1 MQYNQELNN
10 NGFMRPNLEFKQVK
24 HYQYTTANKQKKMQ
38 MSAIWKRCDLII
50 EVTHYNGMHMH
61 VSSTLFV

>member
-1 MQYNQELNN
+1 
-10 NGFMRPNLEFKQVK
+10 MRPNLEFKQVK

-50 EVTHYNGMHMH
+50 EVTHYNGMYMY